1 MYIKEGEIKME
12 NQLNQPSQRER
23 NAGKLIGYSSLI
35 LCILLIIHN
44 FIALDTL
51 TKTLLSQ
58 AGQKASDSAVANILN
73 SF

>member
-51 TKTLLSQ
+51 TARHYYHRKQ
-58 AGQKASDSAVANILN
+58 VIVQ
-73 SF
+73 